1 MSDLSGK
8 QNRGFNVS
16 EFWLKILLLIL
27 FCAALLPQNA
37 YAQQSNDESG
47 QEEIR
52 AKATIDSIL
61 NLIKPTMP
69 DSLKALL
76 YNQVATSSPSI
87 SDRLKYAN
95 MSLQYCNKTIVDSM
109 MLQNRLVIG
118 SCYFIMGNNT
128 LVLPYLRHTALL
140 AKDAKINYA
149 LQSTYRTMAL
159 YYEQVNNN
167 DSMFYYS
174 KRALELCIETKDTLA
189 ISQCHKELAVKYLN
203 RGFYHEAGVNY
214 QKALELDSLLG
225 NLAEYAADIYRI
237 GEMYTVNDNVDIY
250 KAKSYLTKAVTIFDS
265 LNLSVY
271 RTIAYKYLAYNALAT
286 VYINLADNYRNNV
299 YADSC
304 FYFNKKARDFFQKSG
319 YADYYYAYLWI
330 VYVDYLQ
337 YYKRYNDAIDVLMSM
352 ESHINKSNVDML
364 NIYYSRCRQIFALKG
379 DYKRAYEY
387 MDRHYKLDLAHT
399 RDSVIT
405 VISDS
410 KTEQALA
417 LEAVER
423 ENAEKLFE
431 AETEKLNA
439 ETNRLMT
446 IIISLLVCLTLVSLV
461 VFYIWRMW
469 VIKRNTNIKLSET
482 NKMLDAQNTELQIHK
497 DIMLDQWHAVEEVN
511 SKLLNSIHYAQRIQK
526 AAVPSESAV
535 REIFPESFVYYR
547 PRDIVSGDFY
557 MSIKCGRYSVMVT
570 ADCTG
575 HGIPGAFL
583 SMLGISALKE
593 ILATEDDAKNP
604 GRVLDRLRDFIIS
617 TLTQP
622 GRRHLDD
629 GMDMTICSMDLENK
643 KMYYAI
649 ADQTAVLVR
658 KGEAI
663 KLKGDNMPVG
673 RSYLG
678 MRNFLT
684 QITMIEPGDMVYM
697 FSDGIQDQLGGET
710 AEDGTQKKF
719 FIRRLMALLSEFADK
734 PIETQRQTLDQTIS
748 DWCGNTPQVD
758 DMTLVGIRVGEKPTS
773 KPNIVSK
780 IVSAILFPLLM
791 ALSMSAY
798 SQGHNTDS
806 YEPNKH
812 QIDSILHLITENTP
826 DSLKAYYY
834 NSAAVITNNV
844 STRANL
850 AQKSLD
856 YCPETDFDLILKNN
870 YLIAYYHYASNEI
883 DTFLIYMSKSLTLAQ
898 LTDNLSA
905 LHKFYRLFSSYYDY
919 INNSDSMFYYIN
931 RALDV
936 SVSLKDTAEMSKCYK
951 DIGLKYYNR
960 GCLQE
965 AENDYLK
972 AIELDSLH
980 NDSLGL
986 AYGYYRLGEMS
997 VYTPY
1002 TNRTIEEA
1010 KLYLNKSIA
1019 IYAIKPPTKYSDVIC
1034 MYLAYDALA
1043 AAYINIAKKT
1053 GDNRLADSCY
1063 YYNKQASDF
1072 FKQSGYDD
1080 YYCYVSMASVEY
1092 MIFKKKY
1099 NEALKLLL
1107 SVESKISINNYDLI
1121 SVCYDKFRRVYEKL
1135 GNYKKAYEYYEKLYT
1150 SQKQLTNDSTATAIA
1165 DSRAEQVVR
1174 VEKIKRENA
1183 EQIHAAERERL
1194 TLDRSRLKTLLIS
1207 LIIGLI
1213 LISLLVFY
1221 IFRMLRVKKKANEAL
1236 AAKNE
1241 EYVTQATELQI
1252 HKEIIMEQWRDVET
1266 INSKISHSIEYAR
1279 RIQQA
1284 AFVSGDGI
1292 RDHFPDSFI
1301 FFRPLDVVS
1310 GDFYMAVKC
1319 GKYSVMITADCTGHG
1334 IPGAFL
1340 SMLGVSAVK
1349 EFMVTEDN
1357 AVNPGLV
1364 LNRMR
1369 DFIKSTLVSQADH
1382 RVDDGMDMTI
1392 CCFDFEKMTIH
1403 YAIANQTAFI
1413 IRNGE
1418 SIKLKGDSMPVG
1430 RYIRD
1435 DVPFRTLEIDIAKG
1449 DMVYMFS
1456 DGIQD
1461 QLGGDVQ
1468 ESGTQKKFLLR
1479 RLVPVLVDMADK
1491 AVDTQCDLLA
1501 TTINDW
1507 CGDTPQ
1513 VDDMTLV
1520 GIRV

>member
-1 MSDLSGK
+1 MSDLIGK
-8 QNRGFNVS
+8 QNGGFSVS
-16 EFWLKILLLIL
+16 EFRFKILLLIL
-27 FCAALLPQNA
+27 FCAATLPQFV
-37 YAQQSNDESG
+37 YAQQSGDESDHEG
-47 QEEIR
+47 IR
-52 AKATIDSIL
+52 AKAKTDSIL
-61 NLIKPTMP
+61 NLIKPDLP
-69 DSLKALL
+69 DSVKALL
-76 YNQVATSSPSI
+76 YNQIAISNSSI
-87 SDRLKYAN
+87 SDRLKYA
-95 MSLQYCNKTIVDSM
+95 SLSMQYCNKSIVDSI
-109 MLQNRLVIG
+109 MLQNRLIIG
-118 SCYFIMGNNT
+118 SCYFIQGNNT
-128 LVLPYLRHTALL
+128 MLLPYLRHTALL
-140 AKDAKINYA
+140 AKDAKSNYC
-149 LQSTYRTMAL
+149 LQNTYRTLAL

-174 KRALELCIETKDTLA
+174 KKALELCIETNDTLS

-214 QKALELDSLLG
+214 QKALVLDSLSG
-225 NLAEYAADIYRI
+225 NLAEYAADVYRI
-237 GEMYTVNDNVDIY
+237 GEMYTVTDNVDIF
-250 KAKSYLTKAVTIFDS
+250 KAKNYLTKAVTIFDS

-271 RTIAYKYLAYNALAT
+271 RMVVYKYLAYNALAT
-286 VYINLADNYRNNV
+286 VYIKLADNCRNNV

-319 YADYYYAYLWI
+319 YADYYYAYLWFI
-330 VYVDYLQ
+330 YVDYLQ
-337 YYKRYNDAIDVLMSM
+337 YYKRYNEAVDVLMSM

-364 NIYYSRCRQIFALKG
+364 NNYYSRCREIFALKG

-387 MDRHYKLDLAHT
+387 MDRHYKLDLSLI
-399 RDSVIT
+399 RDSVIS
-405 VISDS
+405 VITDS

-417 LEAVER
+417 LEVVER
-423 ENAEKLFE
+423 ENAEKLYA
-431 AETEKLNA
+431 AETDKLNA

-446 IIISLLVCLTLVSLV
+446 IVISLLVCLTLVSLV

-526 AAVPSESAV
+526 AAVPSETAV

-593 ILATEDDAKNP
+593 NLATEDDAKNP
-604 GRVLDRLRDFIIS
+604 GRVLDRMRDFIIS

-629 GMDMTICSMDLENK
+629 GMDMTICSFDLENK

-678 MRNFLT
+678 MRNFIT
-684 QITMIEPGDMVYM
+684 QVTLIEPGDMVYM
-697 FSDGIQDQLGGET
+697 FSDGIQDQLGGEI

-734 PIETQRQTLDQTIS
+734 PLETQQQTLDQNIK
-748 DWCGNTPQVD
+748 DWCGDTSQVD
-758 DMTLVGIRVGEKPTS
+758 DMTLVGIRVGNKPTLAS
-773 KPNIVSK
+773 NTTAGGV
-780 IVSAILFPLLM
+780 VRTVLTPLLI
-791 ALSMSAY
+791 ALSMQAF
-798 SQGHNTDS
+798 SQTQKVEL
-806 YEPNKH
+806 YEPNKK
-812 QIDSILHLITENTP
+812 QIDSILNLVTPNTP
-826 DSLKAYYY
+826 DSIKAYYY
-834 NSAAVITNNV
+834 YSAANITNNV
-844 STRANL
+844 STRADL

-856 YCPETDFDLILKNN
+856 YCTETDFDLILKNN
-870 YLIAYYHYASNEI
+870 YLIAYYHYASGEI
-883 DTFLIYMSKSLTLAQ
+883 DEFLDYMNKSITLAQ
-898 LTDNLSA
+898 LTDNLSS
-905 LHKFYRLFSSYYDY
+905 LHKFYRLFSSYYDHV
-919 INNSDSMFYYIN
+919 NNSDSMFYYIN

-936 SVSLKDTAEMSKCYK
+936 SISLNDTADMSRCYK

-965 AENDYLK
+965 AEKDYRK
-972 AIELDSLH
+972 AIELDSLRH
-980 NDSLGL
+980 DSLGL

-997 VYTPY
+997 VYT
-1002 TNRTIEEA
+1002 THANHTIEEA
-1010 KLYLNKSIA
+1010 KYYLTKSIA
-1019 IYAIKPPTKYSDVIC
+1019 IYTAKPPTMYSDVIC

-1043 AAYINIAKKT
+1043 ASYINMAKQT
-1053 GDNRLADSCY
+1053 QDSRLADSCY

-1092 MIFKKKY
+1092 LIFMKKY

-1107 SVESKISINNYDLI
+1107 SVESKISPNNYDLS
-1121 SVCYDKFRRVYEKL
+1121 SVCFDKFRRVYEKL
-1135 GNYKKAYEYYEKLYT
+1135 GNYKKAFEYYEKLYVA
-1150 SQKQLTNDSTATAIA
+1150 QKKLTNDSTATAIA
-1165 DSRAEQVVR
+1165 DNRAEQVVR

-1194 TLDRSRLKTLLIS
+1194 TLDRSRLKTLLVS
-1207 LIIGLI
+1207 LIIGLM

-1221 IFRMLRVKKKANEAL
+1221 IVRMLRVKKKANEAL

-1266 INSKISHSIEYAR
+1266 INNKISRSIEYAR

-1284 AFVSGDGI
+1284 AFVSGDGV
-1292 RDHFPDSFI
+1292 RDHFPESFI

-1340 SMLGVSAVK
+1340 SMLGISAVK
-1349 EFMVTEDN
+1349 EFMVTEDD

-1403 YAIANQTAFI
+1403 YAIANQVAFI

-1435 DVPFRTLEIDIAKG
+1435 DVPFRSLEIEIAKG

-1461 QLGGDVQ
+1461 QLGG
-1468 ESGTQKKFLLR
+1468 EEQKKFLLR
-1479 RLVPVLVDMADK
+1479 RLEPVLLEA
-1491 AVDTQCDLLA
+1491 ANNPVDTQGDILSQA
-1501 TTINDW
+1501 IADW
-1507 CGDTPQ
+1507 SGDYPQ
-1513 VDDMTLV
+1513 IDDMTLV
-1520 GIRV
+1520 GIRI

>member
-1 MSDLSGK
+1 MSDLVGKNSGF
-8 QNRGFNVS
+8 GLTELWS
-16 EFWLKILLLIL
+16 KILPLLL
-27 FCAALLPQNA
+27 FCVAMLPQVA
-37 YAQQSNDESG
+37 YPQQLGNVP
-47 QEEIR
+47 EEEVVVSQ
-52 AKATIDSIL
+52 AKMDSIL
-61 NLIKPTMP
+61 SLIKPDLP
-69 DSLKALL
+69 DSVKALL
-76 YNQVATSSPSI
+76 YNQVAISTSSI
-87 SDRLKYAN
+87 SERLKYAN
-95 MSLQYCNKTIVDSM
+95 MSMQYCSKSTVDSI
-109 MLQNRLVIG
+109 MLQNRLIIG
-118 SCYFIMGNNT
+118 ACYFITGNNT
-128 LVLPYLRHTALL
+128 ILLPYLRHTALL
-140 AKDAKINYA
+140 AKDAKSNYA
-149 LQSTYRTMAL
+149 LQNTYRTMSL

-174 KRALELCIETKDTLA
+174 KKALELCIEEKDTFS
-189 ISQCHKELAVKYLN
+189 ISQCYKELAVKYLN

-214 QKALELDSLLG
+214 QKALELDSIVG
-225 NLAEYAADIYRI
+225 DLAEYAADVYRI
-237 GEMYTVNDNVDIY
+237 GEMYTVNDNVDIF
-250 KAKSYLTKAVTIFDS
+250 KAKNYLTKAVKIFNS
-265 LNLSVY
+265 IEINTY
-271 RTIAYKYLAYNALAT
+271 RKMVYKYLAHNALAST
-286 VYINLADNYRNNV
+286 YIMLADTTKNDA

-304 FYFNKKARDFFQKSG
+304 FYYNKMARDFFQKSG

-330 VYVDYLQ
+330 VYVDYLK
-337 YYKRYNDAIDVLMSM
+337 YYKRYNEAVDVLMSM
-352 ESHINKSNVDML
+352 ESHITKGNVDML
-364 NIYYSRCRQIFALKG
+364 NNYYSHCRKIFALKG

-387 MDRHYKLDLAHT
+387 MDRHYKLDLVII
-399 RDSVIT
+399 RDSIIN

-446 IIISLLVCLTLVSLV
+446 LIFSLLVCLTLVSLV
-461 VFYIWRMW
+461 VFYIWRLW
-469 VIKRNTNIKLSET
+469 VIKRKTNIKLSET

-535 REIFPESFVYYR
+535 REIFPDSFVYYR

-604 GRVLDRLRDFIIS
+604 GDVLDRMRDFIIS

-629 GMDMTICSMDLENK
+629 GMDMTICSLDLENK

-678 MRNFLT
+678 VRNFLT
-684 QITMIEPGDMVYM
+684 QVTMIEPGDMLYM

-719 FIRRLMALLSEFADK
+719 FIRRLMALLAEFADK
-734 PIETQRQTLDQTIS
+734 PLDTQQQTLDKTIS

-758 DMTLVGIRVGEKPTS
+758 DMTLVGIRVGEKPAS
-773 KPNIVSK
+773 KPNIVSG
-780 IVSAILFPLLM
+780 IVSAILLPLLM
-791 ALSMSAY
+791 AISLSGY
-798 SQGHNTDS
+798 SQGHNVDS

-812 QIDSILHLITENTP
+812 QIDSILHLIKESTP

-834 NSAAVITNNV
+834 NEAANITNNV
-844 STRANL
+844 STRSKL
-850 AQKSLD
+850 AHKSLD
-856 YCPETDFDLILKNN
+856 YCSETDFDLILKNN
-870 YLIAYYHYASNEI
+870 YLIAYYHYSSGEI
-883 DTFLIYMSKSLTLAQ
+883 DAFLSYMNNSIAMAQ
-898 LTDNLSA
+898 LTDNLSS
-905 LHKFYRLFSSYYDY
+905 LHKFYRLFSSYYDNV
-919 INNSDSMFYYIN
+919 NNSDSMFYYIN

-936 SVSLKDTAEMSKCYK
+936 SISLNDTADMSRCYK

-960 GCLQE
+960 GYLQE
-965 AENDYLK
+965 AEKDYRK
-972 AIELDSLH
+972 AIELDSLRR
-980 NDSLGL
+980 DSLGL

-997 VYTPY
+997 VYT
-1002 TNRTIEEA
+1002 THANHTIEEA
-1010 KLYLNKSIA
+1010 KHYLNKSIA
-1019 IYAIKPPTKYSDVIC
+1019 IYTAKPPTMYSDVIC

-1043 AAYINIAKKT
+1043 ATYITLAKQT
-1053 GDNRLADSCY
+1053 GNSRFADSCY
-1063 YYNKQASDF
+1063 YYNKQACDF
-1072 FKQSGYDD
+1072 FMQSGYDD
-1080 YYCYVSMASVEY
+1080 YYCYVSMASAEY
-1092 MIFKKKY
+1092 LIFKKKY

-1107 SVESKISINNYDLI
+1107 SVESKIATNNYDLI

-1135 GNYKKAYEYYEKLYT
+1135 GNYKKAFEYYEKLYV
-1150 SQKQLTNDSTATAIA
+1150 SQKQLTNDSTATTIA
-1165 DSRAEQVVR
+1165 DYRAEQVVR

-1183 EQIHAAERERL
+1183 EQIHAADRERL

-1213 LISLLVFY
+1213 LISVLVFY
-1221 IFRMLRVKKKANEAL
+1221 IIRMLRVKKKANEAL
-1236 AAKNE
+1236 ALKNE

-1266 INSKISHSIEYAR
+1266 INNKISRSIEYAR

-1284 AFVSGDGI
+1284 AFVSGEGI

-1301 FFRPLDVVS
+1301 FFSPLDVVS

-1349 EFMVTEDN
+1349 EFMVTEDD
-1357 AVNPGLV
+1357 ALNPGLV

-1403 YAIANQTAFI
+1403 YAIANQTAYI

-1435 DVPFRTLEIDIAKG
+1435 DLPFRTLEIEIAKG

-1468 ESGTQKKFLLR
+1468 ELGSQKKFLLR
-1479 RLVPVLVDMADK
+1479 RLVPVLVDISDK
-1491 AVDTQCDLLA
+1491 AVDTQCELLTQA
-1501 TTINDW
+1501 INNW
-1507 CGDTPQ
+1507 RGDAPQ

>member
-1 MSDLSGK
+1 MSDLFGKKNSGFK
-8 QNRGFNVS
+8 VTEFCSKILIIILFSAAMLPQVAYCQQSDNEANEDFENSKLRVDSLLHLIKPDLPDSIKAQLYLQIAHACTNVS
-16 EFWLKILLLIL
+16 E
-27 FCAALLPQNA
+27 
-37 YAQQSNDESG
+37 
-47 QEEIR
+47 
-52 AKATIDSIL
+52 
-61 NLIKPTMP
+61 
-69 DSLKALL
+69 
-76 YNQVATSSPSI
+76 
-87 SDRLKYAN
+87 RLQYAN
-95 MSLQYCNKTIVDSM
+95 LSLQYCDKSKIDSLL
-109 MLQNRLVIG
+109 LQNRLIIG

-128 LVLPYLRHTALL
+128 LLLPYLRHTVLL
-140 AKDAKINYA
+140 AKDAQRPYV
-149 LQSTYRTMAL
+149 LQNTYRTMAL

-174 KRALELCIETKDTLA
+174 KKALELCIEAKDTFS
-189 ISQCHKELAVKYLN
+189 ISQCYKELAVKYLN

-214 QKALELDSLLG
+214 HKALELDSMIG
-225 NLAEYAADIYRI
+225 DLAEYAADIYRI
-237 GEMYTVNDNVDIY
+237 GEMYTVNDNVDIC
-250 KAKSYLTKAVTIFDS
+250 KAKKYLTNAVKIFDS
-265 LNLSVY
+265 LEINTY
-271 RTIAYKYLAYNALAT
+271 RRVVYKYLAYNALAT
-286 VYINLADNYRNNV
+286 TYIMLADTQKNNA

-304 FYFNKKARDFFQKSG
+304 FYYNKMARDFFQKSG

-330 VYVDYLQ
+330 IYVDYLK
-337 YYKRYNDAIDVLMSM
+337 YYKRYKEAVDVLMSM
-352 ESHINKSNVDML
+352 ESHINKNNVDML
-364 NIYYSRCRQIFALKG
+364 NNYYSHCREIFALKG

-387 MDRHYKLDLAHT
+387 MDRHYKLDLAII
-399 RDSVIT
+399 RDSVIN

-423 ENAEKLFE
+423 ENAEKLFA

-439 ETNRLMT
+439 ETNKLMT
-446 IIISLLVCLTLVSLV
+446 FVISLLVCLTLVSLV

-593 ILATEDDAKNP
+593 ILATEEDAKNP
-604 GRVLDRLRDFIIS
+604 GNVLDRMRDFIIS

-629 GMDMTICSMDLENK
+629 GMDMTICSLDVENK

-678 MRNFLT
+678 VRNFLT
-684 QITMIEPGDMVYM
+684 QVTLIEPGDMLYM
-697 FSDGIQDQLGGET
+697 FSDGIQDQLGGEV

-734 PIETQRQTLDQTIS
+734 PLETQQQTLDQNIK

-758 DMTLVGIRVGEKPTS
+758 DMTLVGIRVGEKPKSTP
-773 KPNIVSK
+773 KNVGG
-780 IVSAILFPLLM
+780 VVRAILLPFLI
-791 ALSMSAY
+791 AFAMSAY
-798 SQGHNTDS
+798 SQGHNVDS
-806 YEPNKH
+806 YEPNKP
-812 QIDSILHLITENTP
+812 QIDSILHLITANTP
-826 DSLKAYYY
+826 DSIKAYYY
-834 NSAAVITNNV
+834 YAAANITNNV
-844 STRANL
+844 SMRSKL
-850 AQKSLD
+850 AHKSLD
-856 YCPETDFDLILKNN
+856 YCTETDFDLILKNN
-870 YLIAYYHYASNEI
+870 YLIAYYHYASGEI
-883 DTFLIYMSKSLTLAQ
+883 DSFLEYMSKSIAMAQ
-898 LTDNLSA
+898 LTDNLSY
-905 LHKFYRLFSSYYDY
+905 LHKFYRLFSSYYDN

-931 RALDV
+931 KALDV
-936 SVSLKDTAEMSKCYK
+936 SISLNDTTDMSRCYK
-951 DIGLKYYNR
+951 DIGLKYFNR
-960 GCLQE
+960 GYLQE
-965 AENDYLK
+965 AEKDYRK
-972 AIELDSLH
+972 AIELDSLRH
-980 NDSLGL
+980 DSLGL

-997 VYTPY
+997 VYTTHANY
-1002 TNRTIEEA
+1002 TINPA
-1010 KLYLNKSIA
+1010 KYYLTKSIS
-1019 IYAIKPPTKYSDVIC
+1019 IYNAKPPTMYSDVIC
-1034 MYLAYDALA
+1034 KYLAYDALA
-1043 AAYINIAKKT
+1043 ATYIDLAKRT
-1053 GDNRLADSCY
+1053 GDRRFADSCY
-1063 YYNKQASDF
+1063 FYNKQACDF
-1072 FKQSGYDD
+1072 FIQSGYDD
-1080 YYCYVSMASVEY
+1080 YVCYVSMASAEY
-1092 MIFKKKY
+1092 LIFKKKY
-1099 NEALKLLL
+1099 TEALKLLL
-1107 SVESKISINNYDLI
+1107 SVESKISTNNYDLI

-1135 GNYKKAYEYYEKLYT
+1135 GNYKRAFEYYEKLYI
-1150 SQKQLTNDSTATAIA
+1150 SQKQLTNDSTATTIA
-1165 DSRAEQVVR
+1165 DYRAEQVVR

-1183 EQIHAAERERL
+1183 EQIHAADRERL

-1207 LIIGLI
+1207 LIIGLL
-1213 LISLLVFY
+1213 LISLLIFY
-1221 IFRMLRVKKKANEAL
+1221 IIRMLRVKKKANEAL

-1241 EYVTQATELQI
+1241 EYVMQATELQI

-1284 AFVSGDGI
+1284 AFVSGNGV

-1357 AVNPGLV
+1357 AHNPGLV
-1364 LNRMR
+1364 LDKMR

-1392 CCFDFEKMTIH
+1392 CCFDFDKMVIR
-1403 YAIANQTAFI
+1403 YAIANQTAYI

-1435 DVPFRTLEIDIAKG
+1435 DVPFRTLEIEIAKG

-1461 QLGGDVQ
+1461 QLGGEVQ

-1479 RLVPVLVDMADK
+1479 RLASVLVDISDK
-1491 AVDTQCDLLA
+1491 AVDIQCDLL
-1501 TTINDW
+1501 TQEITDW
-1507 CGDTPQ
+1507 RGDSPQ